1 MAIRAISLDGVL
13 TSKTI
18 VKDIKY
24 SFNISIQMLP
34 LFPNLVALPHH
45 FESFEYILY
54 LYKNQCNSVH
64 IFSFRTSCATGNVID
79 ACSIYELTFSQTVLD
94 CLI

>member
-1 MAIRAISLDGVL
+1 ML

-34 LFPNLVALPHH
+34 LQYIQSQSHNRVALPHH

-54 LYKNQCNSVH
+54 LYKDQSKTGQ
-64 IFSFRTSCATGNVID
+64 IFQFQN
-79 ACSIYELTFSQTVLD
+79 
-94 CLI
+94 